1 MAVKFTTQTG
11 SVYVVDLESLVWR
24 KNKGFVE
31 RLRFYGAGKSVTTPW
46 ECPEDWE
53 QDRLPVVGEH
63 LYVGNSHIWW
73 VSTEVVE
80 VEEVTECS
88 I

>member
-63 LYVGNSHIWW
+63 LYVCGPSPKWW
-73 VSTEVVE
+73 VSTKIV
-80 VEEVTECS
+80 EVTECS

>member
-1 MAVKFTTQTG
+1 MAVKFTTETG
-11 SVYVVDLESLVWR
+11 SVYVVDLENRTWR

-31 RLRFYGAGKSVTTPW
+31 RLRAYGAGVSLTRPW
-46 ECPEDWE
+46 ESPDDWE

-63 LYVGNSHIWW
+63 LYVYNPDIWW

-80 VEEVTECS
+80 VEELA
-88 I
+88 